1 MEHEKTP
8 HPASHKASAHYLNLT
23 TRETVDRLRE
33 DGYRISEYALRSW
46 IRTGAIPAR
55 QIGKKSLIYYPNV
68 LAFLQCADGQD
79 NVPPPA
85 VSPGGIRRIEV

>member
-1 MEHEKTP
+1 M
-8 HPASHKASAHYLNLT
+8 AKAVPYQNMT
-23 TRETVDRLRE
+23 TRETVARLRE

-55 QIGKKSLIYYPNV
+55 QIGKKSLLYYPNV
-68 LAFLQCADGQD
+68 LAFLQCSDGQD

-85 VSPGGIRRIEV
+85 ASPGGIRRIEV

>member
-1 MEHEKTP
+1 MENT
-8 HPASHKASAHYLNLT
+8 ASYQNMT
-23 TRETVDRLRE
+23 TRETVARLRA

-79 NVPPPA
+79 NIP
-85 VSPGGIRRIEV
+85 VSSVSSGAIRRIEV

>member
-1 MEHEKTP
+1 MENT
-8 HPASHKASAHYLNLT
+8 ASYQNMT
-23 TRETVDRLRE
+23 TRETVARLRA

-68 LAFLQCADGQD
+68 
-79 NVPPPA
+79 
-85 VSPGGIRRIEV
+85 

>member
-8 HPASHKASAHYLNLT
+8 HPASRKAAAHYQNLT

-33 DGYRISEYALRSW
+33 DGYRISEYALRCW

-55 QIGKKSLIYYPNV
+55 QIGKKALIYYPNV

-79 NVPPPA
+79 NTPPA
-85 VSPGGIRRIEV
+85 PVSAGGIRRIEV